1 MIADVHPQFPSAA
14 LKSFKSACPSG
25 Y

>member
-1 MIADVHPQFPSAA
+1 MTADVHPQFPSAA